1 MTNMT
6 TPTLMGPPH
15 VPLGSKTK
23 TSQMIEA
30 ESILADIDIGITDL
44 ATVAD
49 NIMMLL
55 GPSNT
60 TVKRQVRS
68 MSQALSTLHGKMED
82 AMRKLCKLRAHQDLI
97 KSKKA
102 AITNRIVLEQ
112 AAASSNKRKSPPLH
126 SVRIQELCQSSKQS
140 ITPSRSQ
147 PKRSKTSR
155 SKFSSSTD
163 SDEPYYGDLDGCY
176 LHLDTKRMEHRRA
189 GQTTAGFENR
199 NKQHLKCSKLQT
211 VEDRMKPFYATYPH
225 SSVDPKPSD
234 HDGLWEDLEQ
244 VVGIG
249 MEYGKRDNIVGLF
262 DWSDSD
268 IKHLGRLK
276 KGAHGDEDLV
286 SKQYRHLCYMF
297 ETFFAVAIARTRNL
311 SSSPGCEWQTGYIC
325 SK

>member
-1 MTNMT
+1 MQG
-6 TPTLMGPPH
+6 PESHLITL
-15 VPLGSKTK
+15 S
-23 TSQMIEA
+23 SEA
-30 ESILADIDIGITDL
+30 SALTRAILSRLTQFVVDRARDRPDIHPGRFWVWDSFRHHLPRIACLVVISELHAPGI
-44 ATVAD
+44 V
-49 NIMMLL
+49 N
-55 GPSNT
+55 
-60 TVKRQVRS
+60 
-68 MSQALSTLHGKMED
+68 
-82 AMRKLCKLRAHQDLI
+82 RKLSESLLD
-97 KSKKA
+97 S
-102 AITNRIVLEQ
+102 
-112 AAASSNKRKSPPLH
+112 
-126 SVRIQELCQSSKQS
+126 
-140 ITPSRSQ
+140 PSRFAQ
-147 PKRSKTSR
+147 VGERNG
-155 SKFSSSTD
+155 D

-199 NKQHLKCSKLQT
+199 NKQHLRCSKLQT